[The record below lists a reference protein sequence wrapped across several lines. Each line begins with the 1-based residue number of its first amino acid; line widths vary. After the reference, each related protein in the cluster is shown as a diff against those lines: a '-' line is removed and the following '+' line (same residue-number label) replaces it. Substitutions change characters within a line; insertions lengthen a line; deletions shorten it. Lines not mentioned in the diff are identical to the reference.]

1 MAKASEDGRGRTVRS
16 VGIAFE
22 ILDVLQERGK
32 SNVTELDE
40 ALEYSRSTIHS
51 HLRTLE
57 EQRMVARDGYDY
69 RLSLR
74 ILDMSRGVRDLVGNY
89 DVIRNEVDAL
99 AEKSGETAQFG
110 IEEHGQVSYLYKT
123 TGENGIKSASKV
135 GTKQPIHSTALGKS
149 ILAFLPDDRVE
160 EILHSCEYERRAPNT
175 ISGPDELL
183 EEVERTR
190 ERGYGIDDEE
200 NVEGIR
206 CVAAPVKSDDQVLGA
221 VSLTGPSIRFTTDR
235 IHGELSDLVQYTAN
249 IIEINTKFS

>member
-32 SNVTELDE
+32 SNVTELDG
-40 ALEYSRSTIHS
+40 ALDYSRSTIHS
-51 HLRTLE
+51 HLQTLE
-57 EQRMVARDGYDY
+57 KQRMVVREGYDY

-74 ILDMSRGVRDLVGNY
+74 ILDMARGVRDHVGNY
-89 DVIRNEVDAL
+89 DVIRDEVDAL
-99 AEKSGETAQFG
+99 AAESGETAQFG

-123 TGENGIKSASKV
+123 SGENGIKSASEI

-149 ILAFLPDDRVE
+149 ILAYLPDDRVE
-160 EILHSCEYERRAPNT
+160 EIVYSCEYERRTPNT
-175 ISGPDELL
+175 ISGPGELL
-183 EEVERTR
+183 EELDRTR
-190 ERGYGIDDEE
+190 EQGYGLDDEE

-206 CVAAPVKSDDQVLGA
+206 CIAAPVKSDGQVLGA
-221 VSLTGPSIRFTTDR
+221 VSLTGPSVRFTTDR

-249 IIEINTKFS
+249 IVEINTKFS